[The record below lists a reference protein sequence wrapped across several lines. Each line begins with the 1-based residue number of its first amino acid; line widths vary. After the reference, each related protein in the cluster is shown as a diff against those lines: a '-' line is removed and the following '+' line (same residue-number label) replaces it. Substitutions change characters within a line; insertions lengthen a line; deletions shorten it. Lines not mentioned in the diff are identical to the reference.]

1 MDFSISL
8 FQALYTVNA
17 VFATVLTLVYFDRVL
32 ALVLS
37 VFVPRKKYPATD
49 KRFNY
54 GYFIAARNEES
65 VIGDLIQSI
74 RQQDYPSELIHIFVV
89 ADNCS
94 DRTAEVAREA
104 GAIVF
109 DRHEDPRGRKSYA
122 VNYGVKRLLSEYSDL
137 NLDALLVFD
146 ADGLLDP
153 QYTNEVNKAY
163 AAGHKVVSTYRSPK
177 NMGDSCWA
185 AGSAFMFLHEARQV
199 HHVRSFLG
207 WGTYVS
213 GTGFLLDMSYLRQFG
228 GWPFHALDEDID
240 ISAYMATIDEKVAF
254 CGDARFFDEQ
264 PVLFR
269 DFRKQR
275 LRWARGNNEVFVS
288 KGWKLFLSLLRRP
301 RFTKWTMLAHITPI
315 PAISFLWCI
324 LYPIIGLLWYAFNA
338 SVPGS
343 VLWAELL
350 KPSLTNFLFILIFG
364 LLFGYV
370 TMIETYK
377 TENASFWQ
385 KFVGAS
391 LFPFGM
397 LLMCPYCLYTFFT
410 DVVWEP
416 IRRANQIKKD
426 YVEKKA
432 KE

>member
-1 MDFSISL
+1 MDFSVHFFEVLNII
-8 FQALYTVNA
+8 NG
-17 VFATVLTLVYFDRVL
+17 VFVAVLTITYFDRP
-32 ALVLS
+32 LS
-37 VFVPRKKYPATD
+37 MLLSFFVRRKKYPETD
-49 KRFNY
+49 KLHKY
-54 GYFIAARNEES
+54 GYFIAARNEEC
-65 VIGDLIQSI
+65 VIADLIHSI
-74 RQQDYPSELIHIFVV
+74 RAQDYPQDLIHIFVV

-94 DRTAEVAREA
+94 DRTAEVAADA

-122 VNYGVKRLLSEYSDL
+122 VDYGIKRLLAEYPDL
-137 NLDALLVFD
+137 GLDALITFD

-153 QYTNEVNKAY
+153 NYTKEINKAY
-163 AAGHKVVSTYRSPK
+163 AAGHKVIASYRSPK
-177 NMGDSCWA
+177 NLEDSCWA
-185 AGSAFMFLHEARQV
+185 AASAYMFLHEARQV
-199 HHVRSFLG
+199 HHTRSFLG

-213 GTGFLLDMSYLRQFG
+213 GTGFLLDMSYVRQFG

-288 KGWKLFLSLLRRP
+288 KGWKLFLSLLRKP
-301 RFTKWTMLAHITPI
+301 RFTKWTMMAHITPI
-315 PAISFLWCI
+315 PALSFLWCI
-324 LYPIIGLLWYAFNA
+324 LYVLIGLVWYAFNP
-338 SVPGS
+338 STPFDTV
-343 VLWAELL
+343 WAELL
-350 KPSLTNFLFILIFG
+350 VPSLSNFMFIVIFG
-364 LLFGYV
+364 LLLGYAV
-370 TMIETYK
+370 MLETYRSEK
-377 TENASFWQ
+377 GTFWQ

-397 LLMCPYCLYTFFT
+397 VLMCPYGLYTFFA

-416 IRRANQIKKD
+416 IRRAKQIKNSADNQK
-426 YVEKKA
+426 
-432 KE
+432 